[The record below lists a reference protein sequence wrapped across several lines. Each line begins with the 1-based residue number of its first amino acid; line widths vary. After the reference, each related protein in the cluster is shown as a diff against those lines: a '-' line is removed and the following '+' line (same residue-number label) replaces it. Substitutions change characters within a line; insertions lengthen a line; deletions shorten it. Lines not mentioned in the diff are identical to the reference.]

1 MDQRTS
7 LAKARFLEVK
17 EMQQTL
23 TMKETAEYLGCH
35 YQTVYKHRQ
44 EWGFFKMKGSK
55 IWRVLK
61 SDLDLHKEK
70 ANNPDRLALSVEEEK
85 LCRSTKET
93 KSIGLL
99 SQRQAVRELD
109 ALLAQR

>member
-1 MDQRTS
+1 
-7 LAKARFLEVK
+7 
-17 EMQQTL
+17 MQQTL

-44 EWGFFKMKGSK
+44 AWGFFKMKGSK
-55 IWRVLK
+55 VWRVLK

-70 ANNPDRLALSVEEEK
+70 ANNPDRLALSVEEEN

-109 ALLAQR
+109 ALLAPR